1 MSRTESDY
9 ERLSQYV
16 TELSRRKPVRTF
28 KSDKGYDRIKDRK
41 DKRLYEID
49 LEEEEVGAEQVSP
62 SVF

>member
-1 MSRTESDY
+1 MAKTESDY

-49 LEEEEVGAEQVSP
+49 SEEEEVGAE
-62 SVF
+62 